1 MKEVLM
7 SSTIVAPLS
16 GSTPMLRPGAV
27 TLNVRDLASV
37 SRYYEETIGLTRL
50 GTDRDTVHL
59 GAGQNVLLV
68 LRQRDVDLE
77 LPGSAGLFHTAFLMP
92 ARSDLGRWLRRAIA
106 QGIQLDGASDHKVSE
121 AIYLTDPEGNGIEV
135 YADRPPSTWTWRNGT
150 VAMSTDPLDVKS
162 LMASSLNN
170 TDAQRLPPAT
180 VVGHIHLRVGNL
192 AEAGGFYRDSL
203 GLDVTCHYPGA
214 TFFATGG
221 YHHHLATNTWRSPN
235 APKRTGTTTGL
246 ASFELIARDRGTF
259 EATAERLLARG
270 GRRVD
275 DAIEAADPWGNVVVL
290 KAS

>member
-1 MKEVLM
+1 M
-7 SSTIVAPLS
+7 SSTITDPLPR
-16 GSTPMLRPGAV
+16 STPMLRPGAV

-37 SRYYEETIGLTRL
+37 SRYYEEAIGLTRR
-50 GTDRDTVHL
+50 GTDRYTVHL

-135 YADRPPSTWTWRNGT
+135 YADRPPGTWSWRNGT
-150 VAMSTDPLDVKS
+150 VAMSTDPLDAQS
-162 LMASSLNN
+162 LMASAGEDN
-170 TDAQRLPPAT
+170 TDAPRLPDGT

-192 AEAGGFYRDSL
+192 ADAEVFYRDAL
-203 GLDVTCHYPGA
+203 GLDVTCRYPGA
-214 TFFATGG
+214 TFYASGG
-221 YHHHLATNTWRSPN
+221 YHHHLATNTWHSQN

-246 ASFELIARDRGTF
+246 ASFELIARDHGTF
-259 EATAERLLARG
+259 EASAERLLASG
-270 GRRVD
+270 GRRID
-275 DAIEAADPWGNVVVL
+275 DAIEASDPWGNVVML